1 MSQQSDMADVAYQ
14 RVRSAPLPI
23 AHLVRELRGK
33 WGADFGVSS
42 VHGFIR
48 EVVYCLLVHDD
59 VLVGDIA
66 EGRFVAWAL
75 EPSAVDQKIDRDL
88 MSMSTFLD
96 DETRYVF
103 QKK

>member
-1 MSQQSDMADVAYQ
+1 MADVAYQ
-14 RVRSAPLPI
+14 RASVGPLPI
-23 AHLVRELRGK
+23 AHLVRELRNK

-48 EVVYCLLVHDD
+48 EVAYCLLVHED

-66 EGRFVAWAL
+66 EGRFVPWTL
-75 EPSAVDQKIDRDL
+75 ESSEAEQKIDRDL
-88 MSMSTFLD
+88 MSMGTFLD

-103 QKK
+103 RRK

>member
-14 RVRSAPLPI
+14 RASAAPLPI
-23 AHLVRELRGK
+23 AHLVRELRSK
-33 WGADFGVSS
+33 WGADLGVSS

-48 EVVYCLLVHDD
+48 EVAYCLLVHDD

-66 EGRFVAWAL
+66 EGKFVPWTL
-75 EPSAVDQKIDRDL
+75 EPSEVDQKIDRDL
-88 MSMSTFLD
+88 MSMDTFLD

-103 QKK
+103 RRK